1 MTGGD
6 ARVSTRRGD
15 RAVRA
20 KRRTRGGFV
29 AIKMVGPIPD
39 ARNFQR
45 GTAFHDISRPISG
58 VEGEAGM
65 GKVLLLLL
73 SRDISNKRIPP
84 FSSVLTFRPASSES
98 LLLVIQGLKV
108 NEKGYCLE
116 FGNNNNKVG
125 ESIYLLLGESRRIS
139 RFCFLLPLKFP
150 IEHICFYCRINSV
163 LARVMLINLIRIP
176 LGEFLHVQRIIQ

>member
-6 ARVSTRRGD
+6 ARVSTRRGN

-98 LLLVIQGLKV
+98 LLLVIQGLTKKV
-108 NEKGYCLE
+108 IASSLVIIIIRSVNRFTCYLRRIEKN
-116 FGNNNNKVG
+116 FT
-125 ESIYLLLGESRRIS
+125 LLLLITVEIS
-139 RFCFLLPLKFP
+139 NRAYLFLLS
-150 IEHICFYCRINSV
+150 Y
-163 LARVMLINLIRIP
+163 
-176 LGEFLHVQRIIQ
+176 

>member
-125 ESIYLLLGESRRIS
+125 ESISCYLRRIEKNFTLLLLITVEIS
-139 RFCFLLPLKFP
+139 NRAYLFLLS
-150 IEHICFYCRINSV
+150 Y
-163 LARVMLINLIRIP
+163 
-176 LGEFLHVQRIIQ
+176 